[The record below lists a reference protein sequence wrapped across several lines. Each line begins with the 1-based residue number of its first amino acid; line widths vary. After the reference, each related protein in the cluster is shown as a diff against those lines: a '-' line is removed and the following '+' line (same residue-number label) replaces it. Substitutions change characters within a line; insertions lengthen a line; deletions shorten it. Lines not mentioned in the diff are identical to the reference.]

1 MDPTP
6 LAVGDA
12 APDLTFASS
21 TGAPIRL
28 GEYRGA
34 GNLVLFFMRAF
45 T

>member
-1 MDPTP
+1 MDPAP
-6 LAVGDA
+6 LAIGA
-12 APDLTFASS
+12 LAPDLTFASS

-28 GEYRGA
+28 ADYRGA